1 MAVSWSILTPR
12 GVAGPVGVI
21 GVRAEGDAELRAF
34 LGEVGVGWPGLGA
47 VSHRRLCGID
57 DGVVVRVGM
66 GSAILMPHGGVAVL
80 RAIAAKLNAAGAA
93 EESARGDWNAAW
105 PEAGSEVE
113 ARMLG
118 TLSRA
123 ASGRAVEVLLDQPG
137 RWRERRGEVSGEVAA
152 ALKRLIEPPTVVA
165 VGGANIGKSTM
176 LNAMAGRRA
185 AIVADEP
192 GTTRDHVGVVVDVD
206 GLCVRLVDTP
216 GVRETGDGLEL
227 QAAGKALDVARGAD
241 LILWCGTPAIAP
253 LDAAGLR
260 IGHVPFLRVC
270 LKADTGSPAW
280 GADVAVACGG
290 QERARRDESVAELAG
305 AIRRALVPDEA
316 LNDAG
321 AWRFWDGEF
330 NGDFGGEFGVEGSR

>member
-1 MAVSWSILTPR
+1 MGVSWSILTPR

-21 GVRAEGDAELRAF
+21 GVRAEGDEELRAF

-57 DGVVVRVGM
+57 DGVVVRVGV

-80 RAIAAKLNAAGAA
+80 RAIAAKFNAAGAV
-93 EESARGDWNAAW
+93 EESGNAAW
-105 PEAGSEVE
+105 PEAGGEVE

-118 TLSRA
+118 MLSRA
-123 ASGRAVEVLLDQPG
+123 ASVRALEVLLDQPR
-137 RWRERRGEVSGEVAA
+137 RWREGRGEVSGEVAA
-152 ALKRLIEPPTVVA
+152 ALRRLIEPPTVVA

-192 GTTRDHVGVVVDVD
+192 GTTRDHVGVMVDVD
-206 GLCVRLVDTP
+206 GLCIRLVDTP
-216 GVRETGDGLEL
+216 GVRVTDDGLEL
-227 QAAGKALDVARGAD
+227 QAAGKALDVARCAD

-253 LDAAGLR
+253 LVAAELR
-260 IGHVPFLRVC
+260 IGHVPALRVC
-270 LKADTGSPAW
+270 LKADTGTPAW
-280 GADVAVACGG
+280 RADVSVACGG
-290 QERARRDESVAELAG
+290 QERAKRDESVAELAG

-321 AWRFWDGEF
+321 AWRFWDG
-330 NGDFGGEFGVEGSR
+330 DLKVEGSR